1 MKRRSILAL
10 VVTVGVLAALPLPA
24 GAVRDAGG
32 RTALRREG
40 GLPKGYRPAATVDGV
55 GRYFVLVQGK
65 SVAERRGLRTPKAER
80 KAARKVLASQ
90 EAAVSAADSMGDVV
104 FRYRVLINGFSAELS
119 PNEAAQMA
127 ARPDVVAVQPV
138 SIVRRLNE
146 TSVPFIGAPDVWNN
160 LDVQGENM
168 RVAVV
173 DTGIDYTHANF
184 GGPGTVAA
192 YTSNDPTVIEPGT
205 FPTDKVIG
213 GTDIVGEN
221 YDVLDDDTS
230 NDTPVP
236 DPDPLD
242 VDGHGSH
249 TAGTCCGDGVPG
261 QIGKGVAPEALL
273 YAIKVWDEGNST
285 DDVLVAGYEFAVDP
299 NQNGSP
305 RDAVDVLSFSGGV
318 SYGTQNSVEAVA
330 AQEVVDLG
338 TVFVASAGNSGNQP
352 SGFSAYITGTP
363 ANAPGVV
370 SAAASID
377 EFLATTIIV
386 NSPPITLP
394 DQGIMVHQPW
404 SAPLPAGGI
413 TTNLFDGRAVDDAT
427 TNPADRMFC
436 DPLPAGS
443 LTGQTVLVF
452 KGSTGAGDCD
462 GSLKVNN
469 AAAAGASAVVLV
481 SLFGGLPFALG
492 GDPAPIPAVMISGA
506 DGTAILDALSPSPN
520 PPYNDNT
527 VNATL
532 TDTLQPVLGF
542 DDAMTDFTSEGPARL
557 TSALKPD
564 ISAPGFNITSTAV
577 GTGNQGTE
585 FSGTSMAAPHVSGVA
600 TLLRQLHPRW
610 SPARIKALLM
620 NQATPEMKNNDLSTP
635 VPATVMGAGRVQ
647 AFESAKAVSLASPA
661 SLSFGLEHATGVITR
676 ERSFRV
682 QNFDDERHRYRLT
695 GDVRYSDYDPAVA
708 HMQLST
714 GGRFRGV
721 VRFRLDPGE
730 RQRVTAR
737 LSLDP
742 GLITEAEQ
750 QFGWYY
756 FNPGV
761 DGSVQVHQSRKG
773 ADDFR
778 VPWHVVPFAASQDR
792 MSDDHLDLRFG
803 PDTMRLVHDGVGTG
817 YADLYLLGGTDA
829 IETGGEEDV
838 TAFGARSFT
847 GSTIDGT
854 PEGVPAG
861 LDELAGLSWQ
871 DFLTNAD
878 TPAEPVEFGVQT
890 AFVHNVTETKEVTVF
905 VDAGNDGTF
914 ADPALEA
921 DYLVVKLGGFGG
933 QVCVFDLSLPDPFAD
948 CTALYFADYSNYN
961 SNLVGLVVDAADIG
975 LTDASPEIGY
985 RVEACTGVFSGDVP
999 AFVCDETGAATL
1011 NATAPALSIQ
1021 PLVCLGFWDGPAC
1034 DGSGPV
1040 TVENGSA
1047 AAGSDRSILALFP
1060 NNRLSATPE
1069 VITTN
1074 NG

>member
-24 GAVRDAGG
+24 GALRDAGG
-32 RTALRREG
+32 RTALRHEG
-40 GLPKGYRPAATVDGV
+40 GLPKGYRPAAAVSGV
-55 GRYFVLVQGK
+55 GRYFVLVNGK
-65 SVAERRGLRTPKAER
+65 SVVQRQGLRTPQQEK
-80 KAARKVLASQ
+80 KAARKVTKTQ
-90 EAAVSAADSMGDVV
+90 TAAVNAAETLGDVV
-104 FRYRVLINGFSAELS
+104 FRYRVLVNGFSAQLS
-119 PNEAAQMA
+119 ASEAAQMA

-138 SIVRRLNE
+138 SVVQRLNE
-146 TSVPFIGAPDVWNN
+146 TSVPFIGATQVWNN
-160 LDVQGENM
+160 LHAKGENM

-192 YTSNDPTVIEPGT
+192 YTSNDPAVIEPGT

-213 GTDIVGEN
+213 GTDIVGQN
-221 YDVLDDDTS
+221 YDVLDDDPT

-242 VDGHGSH
+242 ADGHGSH

-261 QIGKGVAPEALL
+261 EIGKGVAPEAFL
-273 YAIKVWDEGNST
+273 YAVKVWDEGNST

-299 NQNGSP
+299 NGNGSP

-318 SYGTQNSVEAVA
+318 DYGTQNSVEAVA

-338 TVFVASAGNSGNQP
+338 TVFVASAGNSGHQAV
-352 SGFSAYITGTP
+352 GASAYISGTP
-363 ANAPGVV
+363 ANAPGVISV
-370 SAAASID
+370 AASID
-377 EFLATTIIV
+377 EFLATKIIV

-394 DQGIMVHQPW
+394 DQGLTVHQPW

-413 TTNLFDGRAVDDAT
+413 TADLFDGRAVDDAT
-427 TNPADRMFC
+427 TDPADRMFC

-443 LTGQTVLVF
+443 LTGQTVMVF
-452 KGSTGAGDCD
+452 KGATGAGDCD
-462 GSLKVNN
+462 GSVKVNN
-469 AAAAGASAVVLV
+469 AAAAGATAVVLV

-492 GDPAPIPAVMISGA
+492 GDPAPIPAVMVSGA
-506 DGTAILDALSPSPN
+506 DGTAILDVLSTSPN
-520 PPYNDNT
+520 PPYNDAT

-532 TDTLQPVLGF
+532 ADTVSPVAGF

-564 ISAPGFNITSTAV
+564 ISAPGFNITSTNV
-577 GTGNQGTE
+577 GTGNLGTE
-585 FSGTSMAAPHVSGVA
+585 LSGTSMAAPHVSGVA

-620 NQATPEMKNNDLSTP
+620 NQATPDMKNNDLTTP
-635 VPATVMGAGRVQ
+635 VAATVMGAGRVQ
-647 AFESAKAVSLASPA
+647 AFESAKAVSLATPA
-661 SLSFGLEHATGVITR
+661 SLSFGLEHATGAITR
-676 ERSFRV
+676 DRSFRV
-682 QNFDDERHRYRLT
+682 QNFDDQKHRYRLT

-708 HMQLST
+708 HIQLST
-714 GGRFRGV
+714 GGKFKDAV
-721 VRFRLDPGE
+721 SFKLDPGE
-730 RQRVTAR
+730 RQKVTTR
-737 LSLDP
+737 LNLDP
-742 GLITEAEQ
+742 GVITEADQE
-750 QFGWYY
+750 FGWYY

-761 DGSVQVHQSRKG
+761 DGSVHISQRRKG

-778 VPWHVVPFAASQDR
+778 VPWHIVPYAASQDR
-792 MSDDHLDLRFG
+792 MSDNHLDLRFG
-803 PDTMRLVHDGVGTG
+803 PDTTRLVHNGVGTG

-838 TAFGARSFT
+838 VAFGARSFT
-847 GSTIDGT
+847 GSTIDGV

-861 LDELAGLSWQ
+861 VDEFAGLTWQ
-871 DFLTNAD
+871 EFLTDAD
-878 TPAEPVEFGVQT
+878 TPEEPIEFGVQT

-921 DYLVVKLGGFGG
+921 DYMVVKLAAPGGE
-933 QVCVFDLSLPDPFAD
+933 VCVFDLSLPDPFAD

-961 SNLVGLVVDAADIG
+961 SNLVGLVVDPDDIG
-975 LTDASPEIGY
+975 VSDASPEIGY
-985 RVEACTGVFSGDVP
+985 RVESCTGLFSGDVP
-999 AFVCDETGAATL
+999 AFTCDETGAGTL

-1034 DGSGPV
+1034 DGAGPV

-1047 AAGSDRSILALFP
+1047 AAGSDPSILALFP
-1060 NNRLSATPE
+1060 NNRPTATPA